1 MYDKRKEFKEE
12 IREKLNELKTACHMN
27 GIPFMFAAVVSDD
40 GAETEYEMDG
50 ITPGSINLVVSDDRV
65 KRALNVLNGLE
76 GDVMYKTT
84 VEDLSYDDGLADEPE
99 SDEEAAMMAEEIEA
113 LRKR

>member
-50 ITPGSINLVVSDDRV
+50 ITPGSINLVVTDDRV

-84 VEDLSYDDGLADEPE
+84 MEDLMPEDSPEGELLSDG
-99 SDEEAAMMAEEIEA
+99 EEDY
-113 LRKR
+113 